1 MKSQMPEFKRPESVL
16 VVVYTLD
23 GQVLLLQ
30 RNDWP
35 DFWQSVTGSL
45 DIDETPLQAAR
56 RELKEETGLAAL
68 EGMMQEVGESHW
80 FDIYP
85 EFLHRYA
92 KGVTQNLEHVFCF
105 VLDKPTE
112 IAISQEHKS
121 CCWVTK
127 EEALAMIISST
138 NKDAIRK
145 YVP

>member
-1 MKSQMPEFKRPESVL
+1 MPEYKRPESVI
-16 VVVYTLD
+16 VVVYTQD
-23 GQVLLLQ
+23 SQVLLLQ

-45 DIDETPLQAAR
+45 DADETPLQAAR
-56 RELKEETGLAAL
+56 RELKEETGLSAL
-68 EGMMQEVGESHW
+68 EGMMQEAGESHW

-92 KGVTQNLEHVFCF
+92 KGVTQNLEHVFYF
-105 VLDKPTE
+105 ELEKPVE
-112 IAISQEHKS
+112 IAISKEHKS

-127 EEALAMIISST
+127 KEALGMIISPT
-138 NKDAIRK
+138 NIDAIRK